1 MQELHMP
8 DLTELV
14 DEHGRMVYGTAYRIL
29 GNREDAED
37 VFQEVFLKVAR
48 LRGRRLR
55 VVVVREWGAFLRVM
69 ATRRSIDVA
78 RRNRMRARVVGVDW
92 IEELEAPAGENPRQA
107 AILRERADLMR
118 QAVAALPKRESLVFS
133 LRYFDDL
140 SYADIAEHLGTT
152 VSAVG
157 VLLFRARKHL
167 HAALEPVLTT
177 NRTLAGITVQ
187 PAVSMNRGS

>member
-1 MQELHMP
+1 MP

-69 ATRRSIDVA
+69 ATRRSIDLA
-78 RRNRMRARVVGVDW
+78 RRNRTRARVVGVDW
-92 IEELEAPAGENPRQA
+92 IADLEAPAGENPRQA